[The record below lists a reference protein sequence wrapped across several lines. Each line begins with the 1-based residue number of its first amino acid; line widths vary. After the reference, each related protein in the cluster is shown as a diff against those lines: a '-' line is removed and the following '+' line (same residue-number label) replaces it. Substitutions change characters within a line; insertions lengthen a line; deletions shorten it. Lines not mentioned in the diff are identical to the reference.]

1 MKWHRIKALAL
12 RHLYPVIRDFDLISD
27 MIYWPIIDTVLW
39 GVTSQWLSEST
50 GNMQIIMTILM
61 GLVLWNVIWRSQS
74 EVARNLMD
82 EIWNKNLVNIF
93 STPLKLTEWITTVL
107 LLSIIK
113 TLITLVFLIPAIYLL
128 YSVNIFLLGW
138 WLLVFFVGCL
148 MTGWWVGFISA
159 GIVLRYGQKMQTVV
173 WTLPGILLPF
183 SAIYFP
189 VAKLPAFAQT
199 ISYLIPTTYVL
210 ESMRSMLSG
219 NGVDLTLI
227 AYCFGFNIL
236 WLGLSIWYFVRSYE
250 YSRNLGLGRL

>member
-12 RHLYPVIRDFDLISD
+12 RHLYPVIRDFDLVSD

-39 GVTSQWLSEST
+39 GVTSQWLSESS
-50 GNMQIIMTILM
+50 GNSQIVMTILM

-93 STPLKLTEWITTVL
+93 STPLKLKEWVSTVL
-107 LLSIIK
+107 LLSVLK
-113 TLITLVFLIPAIYLL
+113 TGLTLIFLVPAVYLL
-128 YSVNIFLLGW
+128 YVVNIFELGW
-138 WLLVFFVGCL
+138 WLLVFFLGCL

-183 SAIYFP
+183 SAIYYP
-189 VAKLPAFAQT
+189 VDKLPEIVRP
-199 ISYLIPTTYVL
+199 ISLLIPTTYVL
-210 ESMRSMLSG
+210 ESMRSLLGG
-219 NGVDLTLI
+219 NGIDLSMI
-227 AYCFGFNIL
+227 VWCFGLNIL
-236 WLGLSIWYFVRSYE
+236 WLVLTIWFFVRSYE
-250 YSRNLGLGRL
+250 YSKNLGLGRL